1 MSELFQRVDFPMG
14 DHRQSVALME
24 WNSWGLIRD
33 MDVRGVFTRFPLR
46 FIAMRAGVSF
56 HDE

>member
-1 MSELFQRVDFPMG
+1 MG
-14 DHRQSVALME
+14 VHRQSVALME

-33 MDVRGVFTRFPLR
+33 MDVRGVFTRFPLHSTK
-46 FIAMRAGVSF
+46 RAGVSF